1 MARQAMTYTVPQP
14 LEPLNIEELKFW
26 LQIMQEHALFIKA
39 GLTSGDSGLIDE
51 AQEFHQEF
59 GSLLQRVERTKSIKQ
74 CTELVAEIYTAVK
87 EFYCYKRELLQAKLA
102 GRLGGSNFPLFLDH
116 ISREAEYFLRLLDRM
131 RSGRVILK
139 ESSQTQESV
148 FWLRL
153 MGDHAKLISH
163 LLDPTERGLI
173 KVANEFSVQFDH
185 LVLQGRDFASM
196 LHVHEG
202 EVRAFRRFILDVRTD
217 VQQLRDFKKAAHDLI
232 IECRLIGLIPEMLAD
247 HLRREADHFLM
258 LLAMMERGL
267 MKHSDDFLLEDIPC
281 IDDEYSAQG
290 REPDKA
296 SQIPDASHRP
306 PVALGSKDLQAS
318 KTGAAPAAVEQAAA
332 GDSPAA
338 QSNGADPGKP
348 SPPAAVE
355 QEAREEAEIAA
366 KHKLTAAKG
375 SKEPE
380 GKKAKGAQTDEG
392 KIMGKASTYK
402 EAISKQ
408 PGGKTEAE
416 ASKSEKPKTKYK
428 WGGGFPRSLGK
439 VRN

>member
-59 GSLLQRVERTKSIKQ
+59 GTLLQRVERTKSIKQ
-74 CTELVAEIYTAVK
+74 CTELVVEIYTAVK
-87 EFYCYKRELLQAKLA
+87 ELYCYKRELLQAKLA

-173 KVANEFSVQFDH
+173 RVANEFSVQFDH

-202 EVRAFRRFILDVRTD
+202 EVRAFRRFILDVKTD

-232 IECRLIGLIPEMLAD
+232 VECRLIGLIPEMLAD

-267 MKHSDDFLLEDIPC
+267 MKHSDDFLLEDVPC
-281 IDDEYSAQG
+281 IDDEYSSPG
-290 REPDKA
+290 RETDKA
-296 SQIPDASHRP
+296 SQIPDDSHRP
-306 PVALGSKDLQAS
+306 PAALKSKSLQEP
-318 KTGAAPAAVEQAAA
+318 KTGAAPAAA

-338 QSNGADPGKP
+338 QSDGAEPAKP
-348 SPPAAVE
+348 SLPAAVE

-366 KHKLTAAKG
+366 KHKLKAAKG
-375 SKEPE
+375 FQESES
-380 GKKAKGAQTDEG
+380 KKAKAAQTDDG

-402 EAISKQ
+402 EATSKQ
-408 PGGKTEAE
+408 PAGKTEAE
-416 ASKSEKPKTKYK
+416 GPKSEKPKTKYK
-428 WGGGFPRSLGK
+428 WGSGLPRSLGK